1 MYFYNSVQGKVI
13 LNIIPKGGTMKEL
26 NRFDYTK
33 KECIY
38 KGTIVKLDM
47 TVVKTTCNV

>member
-1 MYFYNSVQGKVI
+1 MYFYNSVQGKLI

-33 KECIY
+33 RNAYIKEQ
-38 KGTIVKLDM
+38 
-47 TVVKTTCNV
+47 